1 MVTLFLRQGEAG
13 KQVLLSFPAATP
25 VEKEDVAST
34 LVSLKSM
41 SKTVTI
47 HGAASEVMNLG
58 LYLSG
63 IDLAAEGELERI
75 NQLADRLEHMSEVDC
90 DKFAGMLDANSISGT
105 KDILRLTEQLDEAEK
120 QRAAVPNANDIRQQI
135 ELIEEQQRHG
145 TLSEAEWSDLQA
157 LQAEVTGIEAQI
169 QAVEEMADEKQL
181 KELTDRQKEENEQL
195 LQYRNILT
203 ALAEYAAKR
212 TELAVKDLQM
222 PNVHIQLYD
231 VVRTTG
237 EVVDVFRF
245 TYKQRDYRTLSL
257 SEKILAGIE
266 VAAMMRRITGI
277 DCPICIDNTE
287 SIGAFNA
294 APMPSQTLLL
304 RFTKG
309 RPLTVQAKNNAVPN
323 PVVQELKKAG

>member
-1 MVTLFLRQGEAG
+1 MRVTAQNLPDVRSGMMAELQSIAAKGQELVEQKKGLDELDGKSEAAFEQFRGE
-13 KQVLLSFPAATP
+13 
-25 VEKEDVAST
+25 D
-34 LVSLKSM
+34 LK
-41 SKTVTI
+41 K
-47 HGAASEVMNLG
+47 
-58 LYLSG
+58 
-63 IDLAAEGELERI
+63 
-75 NQLADRLEHMSEVDC
+75 
-90 DKFAGMLDANSISGT
+90 
-105 KDILRLTEQLDEAEK
+105 LTEQLDEAEK

-294 APMPSQTLLL
+294 VPMPSQTLLL